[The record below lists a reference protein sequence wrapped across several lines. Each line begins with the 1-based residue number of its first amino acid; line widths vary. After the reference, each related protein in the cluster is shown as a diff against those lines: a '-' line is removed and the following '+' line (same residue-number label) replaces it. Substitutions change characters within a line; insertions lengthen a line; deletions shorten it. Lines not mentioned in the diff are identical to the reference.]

1 MAVVEVGDTLL
12 SLVIS
17 IVQTVKRFV
26 RQLSVTREKK
36 EIKLPKGNSTYDVGH
51 SWTQR
56 EGGATYVYLVTICY
70 EDADLYL
77 SRCRSVW
84 TPRWFGGSESRIPEP
99 SDPLAS
105 ALKWVKFKIESD
117 IEHRIV
123 FIFNFTFKLLLNAY

>member
-84 TPRWFGGSESRIPEP
+84 TPRWFGGLESRIPEP
-99 SDPLAS
+99 SADFRFRFRS
-105 ALKWVKFKIESD
+105 TGFQFWFWSESQSQSPKKPA
-117 IEHRIV
+117 II
-123 FIFNFTFKLLLNAY
+123 T